1 MKIGFNERQFEI
13 GNVHIRIYS
22 WKRIGGSLI
31 VENGDVVELAE
42 IESPKRILGKRTDP
56 YVRL

>member
-1 MKIGFNERQFEI
+1 VKIGFNERQFEN

-22 WKRIGGSLI
+22 RKCIGGSLI

-42 IESPKRILGKRTDP
+42 IKSPNRTLGERTDP
-56 YVRL
+56 YVRS